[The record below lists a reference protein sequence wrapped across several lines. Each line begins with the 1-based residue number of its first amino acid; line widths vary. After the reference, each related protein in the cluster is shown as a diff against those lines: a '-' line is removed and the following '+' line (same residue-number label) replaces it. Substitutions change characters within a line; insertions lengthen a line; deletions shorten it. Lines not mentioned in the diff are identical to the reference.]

1 MENNI
6 KIWRKPPLIKN
17 VKRSFFLVNEQWVK
31 DNKRFIKE
39 NGLDVEYPEKF
50 EEPKEK
56 EIVIPE
62 VKVESETLITE
73 DNELITEEETL
84 ITEGKQKRQSK
95 NKDI

>member
-1 MENNI
+1 
-6 KIWRKPPLIKN
+6 LIKN

-56 EIVIPE
+56 EVVIHE
-62 VKVESETLITE
+62 VKEDVKITITE
-73 DNELITEEETL
+73 DNVLTTEEETI
-84 ITEGKQKRQSK
+84 ITEGKTKKQSK
-95 NKDI
+95 K

>member
-31 DNKRFIKE
+31 DNQRFIKE

-50 EEPKEK
+50 EESKEK
-56 EIVIPE
+56 EVIIPE
-62 VKVESETLITE
+62 VKGESETLITE
-73 DNELITEEETL
+73 DDDLTTEEEAI
-84 ITEGKQKRQSK
+84 ITEGKPKKQSK
-95 NKDI
+95 K